1 MKIGY
6 LALLTLGTSS
16 IGFADFS
23 YTVTGT
29 SKLPSLKG
37 AQTEKRYFKGQKIKV
52 ESAGES
58 TILDFDAQTVT
69 RINNML
75 QSYSVTKF
83 SDIPAPPKQTEV
95 DVTVYVQ
102 ETGRTRSISGYDA
115 SEVVLTADLDS
126 PQIRQRPVK
135 PQTERRLWVSTEVR
149 GSEEIRAFYERNRE
163 RFPWMALADGG
174 EQQAANATAEAV
186 RAAAVEIERRKT
198 ELKGVAVLEVFTL
211 RTAAGGSRGP
221 NTQDWAQARAQLE
234 GQRNKGG
241 PGANTAAQALARAE
255 SMGGD
260 PFALM
265 QNTLE
270 SGDFSTEPIPGSV
283 FAIPAEYKLAP
294 AADLSREAMEAVRAK
309 QAAVGG
315 APGGHAGGVIGGIIG
330 SVPAAAPP
338 PPPLPP
344 YAAGQP
350 TTPQSIRVGGTAQQ
364 AKLIR
369 QARPVYPPLARQARI
384 SGHVLLNVI
393 IGKDGTIQNLT
404 VAGGHPLLAPAAVE
418 AVKEWVYQ
426 PTLLKGEPVEVVTQI
441 DVNFALGD
449 GPRALQAGQVGK
461 LYRQLPQADGPTAG
475 GTQTWS
481 LFSGKLPSGLSLDA
495 STGAISGYPAAD
507 GDFAF
512 SLSVK
517 NGDRAA
523 TVNFSMHIDPAQ

>member
-1 MKIGY
+1 

-16 IGFADFS
+16 IGLADFS
-23 YTVTGT
+23 YAVTG
-29 SKLPSLKG
+29 KLAPLSG
-37 AQTEKRYFKGQKIKV
+37 PQTEKRYFKGQKMKV
-52 ESAGES
+52 ESASGS

-75 QSYSVTKF
+75 KSYSVTKF

-102 ETGRTRSISGYDA
+102 ETGRTKSISGYEA

-135 PQTERRLWVSTEVR
+135 PQTERRLWVSTDVR

-174 EQQAANATAEAV
+174 QQQGADATAEAV
-186 RAAAVEIERRKT
+186 RAAAVETEGRKT
-198 ELKGVAVLEVFTL
+198 ELKGVPVLEVFTL
-211 RTAAGGSRGP
+211 RAAAGGSRGP

-241 PGANTAAQALARAE
+241 PGASTAAQALARAE

-270 SGDFSTEPIPGSV
+270 SSGFSTEPIPDSV
-283 FAIPAEYKLAP
+283 FAIPAEYKLVP

-315 APGGHAGGVIGGIIG
+315 APGGNAGGVIGGIIG
-330 SVPAAAPP
+330 SVPTVAPP
-338 PPPLPP
+338 PPPPPP

-350 TTPQSIRVGGTAQQ
+350 TTPQRMRVGGTVQQ

-369 QARPVYPPLARQARI
+369 QAKPVYPPLAIQARI

-393 IGKDGTIQNLT
+393 ISKDGTIQNLT
-404 VAGGHPLLAPAAVE
+404 VASGHPLLVPAALE
-418 AVKEWVYQ
+418 AVKQWVYQ
-426 PTLLKGEPVEVVTQI
+426 PTLLNGVPVEVVTQI
-441 DVNFALGD
+441 DVNFALSD
-449 GPRALQAGQVGK
+449 GPRALQAGQVGR
-461 LYRQLPQADGPTAG
+461 LYRQVLQADGPTAG

-481 LFSGKLPSGLSLDA
+481 LLSGKLPSGLSLDA

-512 SLSVK
+512 SLSDK
-517 NGDRAA
+517 NGDREA
-523 TVNFSMHIDPAQ
+523 TVNFSIHIDPAQ